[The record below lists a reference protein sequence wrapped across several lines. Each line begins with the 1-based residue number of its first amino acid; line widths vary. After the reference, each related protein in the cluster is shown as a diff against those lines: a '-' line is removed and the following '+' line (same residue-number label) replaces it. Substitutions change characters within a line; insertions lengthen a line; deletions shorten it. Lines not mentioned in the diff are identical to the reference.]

1 MTNFTSHRRRV
12 LFFPALWLL
21 VFLFLGV
28 PLRNALGQ
36 DSSWATQTN
45 IYQVFVEKFGGTLKG
60 VESHLDYL
68 EYMGVKTIWLMPI
81 FESMSDHGY
90 DTTNYYA
97 IRSEYGTIDDLRDL
111 VQAAEHKGMR
121 VILDLV
127 MNHVGS
133 DHSWFSSTNPTV
145 RKNHWFVWAA
155 SDKGSATVNRGHA
168 ASAIAGC

>member
-111 VQAAEHKGMR
+111 VQAAENKGMR

-133 DHSWFSSTNPTV
+133 HHP
-145 RKNHWFVWAA
+145 
-155 SDKGSATVNRGHA
+155 
-168 ASAIAGC
+168 